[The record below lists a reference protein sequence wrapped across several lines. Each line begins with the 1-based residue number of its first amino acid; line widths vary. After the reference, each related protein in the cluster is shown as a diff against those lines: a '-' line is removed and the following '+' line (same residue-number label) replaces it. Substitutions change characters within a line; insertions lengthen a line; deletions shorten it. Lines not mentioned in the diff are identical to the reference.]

1 MEINLPFV
9 VVAPNEK
16 KVYKKE
22 RILYCGVLFQIV
34 KPRFLP
40 DTRSKRTLHY
50 YRQFALSLGKE
61 SPYTFSKFNPLNT
74 DIPLIPT
81 LSMAR
86 DCPHWGG
93 LIVLCSSHY
102 TGKVIIQ
109 GLYQDSTVQHY
120 PINYPSFLA
129 LCYFLIVPS
138 SWPYNIHCS

>member
-102 TGKVIIQ
+102 TGTVIIQ
-109 GLYQDSTVQHY
+109 GLYQDSTVQHD

-138 SWPYNIHCS
+138 SWPYNMHCS